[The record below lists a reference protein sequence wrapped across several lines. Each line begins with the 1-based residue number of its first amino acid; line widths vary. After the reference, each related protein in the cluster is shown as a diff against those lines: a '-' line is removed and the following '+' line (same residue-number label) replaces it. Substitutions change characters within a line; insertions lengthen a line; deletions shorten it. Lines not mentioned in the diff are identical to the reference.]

1 MKMVNQY
8 IKDEERSPLFTK
20 SGKLSGLSQT
30 IYDLLISGIKGYLKR
45 DAVLTALSD
54 ISVRIKFISSIAINE
69 FTCLF
74 VHIIHIQNHSIKIKV
89 AQYPFSM
96 LILNSCNRHT

>member
-1 MKMVNQY
+1 MVNQY

-74 VHIIHIQNHSIKIKV
+74 VHIQNHSIKIKV